1 MLTVPARFGVG
12 RRPTLLHRYADT
24 KHVKERV
31 GFRRVGFPRVGR
43 CVAYPEKVVARS
55 MLAVAAF
62 VCACATP
69 QNTVETYPGRE
80 LARQLLARDASE
92 LKDQHGDQFNDL
104 KIVGF
109 DPARVTSSQQ
119 GTEMRQMPLQLSA
132 RPPLEWGPLFEAR
145 YEHSFSGN
153 KRTIRVVGAYIYVD
167 CVPEDLAAVLE
178 DLKPIVS
185 QTNEAYRADLARQ
198 TAQRQKAET
207 DAVAEKQRLEDVKKG
222 LKFD

>member
-1 MLTVPARFGVG
+1 MKRTCLMLTVAS
-12 RRPTLLHRYADT
+12 L
-24 KHVKERV
+24 
-31 GFRRVGFPRVGR
+31 
-43 CVAYPEKVVARS
+43 
-55 MLAVAAF
+55 

-69 QNTVETYPGRE
+69 QNTVETYPERE
-80 LARQLLARDASE
+80 LARQLLARDARE

-119 GTEMRQMPLQLSA
+119 GAGMRQMPLQLSA
-132 RPPLEWGPLFEAR
+132 RPPLEWGPLLEAR

-153 KRTIRVVGAYIYVD
+153 KRTIKVVGAYIYAD
-167 CVPEDLAAVLE
+167 CVPEELAEILE
-178 DLKPIVS
+178 DLKTMVS

-198 TAQRQKAET
+198 AAQRQKAET

>member
-1 MLTVPARFGVG
+1 MKRTSLMLTVA
-12 RRPTLLHRYADT
+12 
-24 KHVKERV
+24 
-31 GFRRVGFPRVGR
+31 
-43 CVAYPEKVVARS
+43 S
-55 MLAVAAF
+55 M

-80 LARQLLARDASE
+80 LARQLLARDARE

-119 GTEMRQMPLQLSA
+119 GAGMRRMPLQLSE
-132 RPPLEWGPLFEAR
+132 RPPLDWGPLLEAR

-153 KRTIRVVGAYIYVD
+153 KRTNKRTIKVVGAYIYAD
-167 CVPEDLAAVLE
+167 CVPEELAAILE
-178 DLKPIVS
+178 DLKPMVS

-198 TAQRQKAET
+198 AAQRQKAET
-207 DAVAEKQRLEDVKKG
+207 DAVAEKQRLEEVKKG